1 LVRLSSGQEAG
12 VAVIDLSTRVCREF
26 SLDRMPLEAPLTLH
40 TSHVTVDSADKDDSA
55 SLNTEANANH
65 RIRILAF
72 GGGTNCFSFGM
83 HLNKFV
89 IDMRLDL

>member
-1 LVRLSSGQEAG
+1 LVRHSSGQEAG

-40 TSHVTVDSADKDDSA
+40 TSHVTVA